1 MLRVII
7 RDDDLNF
14 TSSPEN
20 IKNAYC
26 DLYGEVPINFFLIPF
41 LKDISPSLPLK
52 KADFYWSRMAKN
64 QSNGAIWDNHGLI
77 EYLREE
83 FDHKKIG
90 LGFHGVSHSYKE
102 LDRKDFDV
110 EMLHSQ
116 LDIFCKEF
124 DIQTKCLS
132 FPNNTISKEN
142 MNKIEKY
149 FDLFFVG
156 YSHKL
161 FERNISINN
170 FLHFIEASLF
180 YFNKAKIN
188 YIAKGARYIS
198 EHHEISSTPISY
210 STTKNDVEAI
220 LKSAKS
226 TQEGTLCIATHFYDL
241 ESNVSTREN
250 LKRLV
255 MELKLIGC
263 VFLRINDLTLT
274 KE

>member
-1 MLRVII
+1 M
-7 RDDDLNF
+7 
-14 TSSPEN
+14 P
-20 IKNAYC
+20 
-26 DLYGEVPINFFLIPF
+26 GPF
-41 LKDISPSLPLK
+41 K
-52 KADFYWSRMAKN
+52 
-64 QSNGAIWDNHGLI
+64 
-77 EYLREE
+77 
-83 FDHKKIG
+83 
-90 LGFHGVSHSYKE
+90 
-102 LDRKDFDV
+102 
-110 EMLHSQ
+110 
-116 LDIFCKEF
+116 
-124 DIQTKCLS
+124 
-132 FPNNTISKEN
+132 
-142 MNKIEKY
+142 
-149 FDLFFVG
+149 
-156 YSHKL
+156 
-161 FERNISINN
+161 N

-220 LKSAKS
+220 LKFAKS
-226 TQEGTLCIATHFYDL
+226 TQKGTLCIATHFYDL